1 MSCVKSS
8 SLAGRIRSISSKT
21 IRDDCYGIDDAELL
35 LEEAKSIIIALEEE
49 NIDLCKA
56 CGDDCPVGQMAEK
69 ARIKQLEDDVSR
81 MSDRIRELDAENDQL
96 TRINKDLNWQLGV
109 SRAAYNNKIDHILEL
124 AKLSRRLYEALDL
137 ECPTVAGEFRGQVDR
152 WMPIT

>member
-1 MSCVKSS
+1 MSDTQSK
-8 SLAGRIRSISSKT
+8 SLAGRIRSIRSKT

-96 TRINKDLNWQLGV
+96 MRVNKDLHWRLDVNHKAYDHKVGHVLQLA
-109 SRAAYNNKIDHILEL
+109 R
-124 AKLSRRLYEALDL
+124 LSRRLYEALDL
-137 ECPTVAGEFRGQVDR
+137 ECPTVAGEFKEQVDR
-152 WMPIT
+152 WMPIA